1 MKVFFFFN
9 KPECI
14 RQKEKRT
21 KNLEDDI
28 GSKKYFYRIE
38 SLKKKERDTLWSKL
52 LRKNE

>member
-1 MKVFFFFN
+1 MYKTER
-9 KPECI
+9 KKI
-14 RQKEKRT
+14 T